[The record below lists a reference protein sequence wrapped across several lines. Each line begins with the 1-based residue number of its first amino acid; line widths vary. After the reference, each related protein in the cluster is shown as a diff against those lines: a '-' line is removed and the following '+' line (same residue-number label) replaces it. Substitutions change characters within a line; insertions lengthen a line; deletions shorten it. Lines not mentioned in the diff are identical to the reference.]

1 MDEKNPKESSSSE
14 PAAQYAPIS
23 DYALIGDCHGAALVG
38 KTGSIDWACPRRFD
52 SGSIFGRLLDA
63 RHGGFFS
70 ISPVAHYE
78 SKRRYVPDTMVLE
91 THFETAEGE
100 AVVFDALAMRA
111 GGSSH
116 PLRQLIR
123 VIECVRGSVDL
134 NVVIEPRF
142 DYGSLRPW
150 LHRHDPRGDHNHGHE
165 DSLDPV
171 RVGGRSSLVG
181 ETRRPGN
188 EHEESGHDDTK
199 AAVDDGP
206 RLFSAV
212 GGDEAIVVS
221 SDLPLEVDPKA
232 VTIRGRVRVSQ
243 GERRF
248 VSLVWH
254 PAHAVD
260 LRSIPLD
267 EVDRRLNE
275 TIEWWRAWIG
285 KGEQDTGPYAD
296 AVQRSALVL
305 KALTTAPTGAIV
317 AAPTTSLPER
327 LGGDRNWDYRYC
339 WVRDA
344 AFTIAALYEVGHEEV
359 ATGFRRFLA
368 RSAAG
373 HADDMQ
379 ILYGCYGER
388 RVAEVELPHLSGYQ
402 NSGPVR
408 VGNGAAEQRQ
418 LDVYGEF
425 VNAFWSSHHAGDPV
439 ENGTWKFLR
448 SLVDAATTAWR
459 EPDQSL
465 WEIRGDP
472 RHFVYSKVMCW
483 VALDRG
489 IRIASEIGRRAALER
504 WTPARDEIRAAIY
517 ANGIDPARGCFVQT
531 FGSKE
536 LDASLLMLPL
546 VGFIDARDPL
556 MLATVDAIEK
566 ELVVDGFVRRYRP
579 ERVDDGV
586 GGGEGVFLMC
596 SFWLVDVLA
605 LQGRV
610 ADARA
615 LFERLLALGN
625 DVGLY
630 SEQYDTGTAQMLGN
644 FPQAFTHVA
653 LINSAHVLARAT
665 KSSERATTATM

>member
-1 MDEKNPKESSSSE
+1 
-14 PAAQYAPIS
+14 
-23 DYALIGDCHGAALVG
+23 
-38 KTGSIDWACPRRFD
+38 
-52 SGSIFGRLLDA
+52 
-63 RHGGFFS
+63 
-70 ISPVAHYE
+70 
-78 SKRRYVPDTMVLE
+78 MVLE
-91 THFETAEGE
+91 THFQTADGE

-111 GGSSH
+111 GGRSH
-116 PLRQLIR
+116 PLRQLVR
-123 VIECVRGSVDL
+123 VIECVRGSVEL
-134 NVVIEPRF
+134 SVVIEPRF

-150 LHRHDPRGDHNHGHE
+150 LHRHDSRSDPNHQQKDGLDGMRGDGQ
-165 DSLDPV
+165 
-171 RVGGRSSLVG
+171 SSLVG

-188 EHEESGHDDTK
+188 EHEETGHDDNEPTVK
-199 AAVDDGP
+199 DGP
-206 RLFSAV
+206 RLFSGV
-212 GGDEAIVVS
+212 GGDEAIVIS
-221 SDLPLEVDPKA
+221 TDLALEVDAKT
-232 VTIRGRVRVSQ
+232 VTIGAHVRMSE

-254 PAHAVD
+254 PAHAID
-260 LRSIPLD
+260 LRSVARD

-285 KGEQDTGPYAD
+285 KGQQDTGPYAD

-305 KALTTAPTGAIV
+305 KALTAAPTGAIV
-317 AAPTTSLPER
+317 AAATTSLPER
-327 LGGDRNWDYRYC
+327 IGGDRNWDYRYC

-344 AFTIAALYEVGHEEV
+344 AFTIAALYEIGHEEV

-388 RVAEVELPHLSGYQ
+388 RVAELELPHLSGYQ
-402 NSGPVR
+402 SSAPVR

-425 VNAFWSSHHAGDPV
+425 VNAFWSSHRAGDPV
-439 ENGTWKFLR
+439 GNGTWKFLR
-448 SLVDAATTAWR
+448 SLVDAAMTAWR

-489 IRIASEIGRRAALER
+489 IRLATEIGRRATVER

-517 ANGIDPARGCFVQT
+517 ADGIDPARGCFVQA

-579 ERVDDGV
+579 ECVDDGV

-610 ADARA
+610 EDARA
-615 LFERLLALGN
+615 LFERLLALAN

-630 SEQYDTGTAQMLGN
+630 SEQYDTRTSQALGN

-653 LINSAHVLARAT
+653 LINSVHGLARAS
-665 KSSERATTATM
+665 KSGETATARTM

>member
-1 MDEKNPKESSSSE
+1 VDERNSDQSNDRA

-23 DYALIGDCHGAALVG
+23 DYALVGDCHGAALVG
-38 KTGSIDWACPRRFD
+38 RTGSIDWACPRRFD
-52 SGSIFGRLLDA
+52 AGSIFGRLLDA
-63 RHGGFFS
+63 QHGGFFA
-70 ISPVAHYE
+70 ISPVARFE
-78 SKRRYVPDTMVLE
+78 SKRQYVPDTMVLE
-91 THFETAEGE
+91 TRFETADGE
-100 AVVFDALAMRA
+100 VRVTDALAMRS
-111 GGSSH
+111 GGRSH
-116 PLRQLIR
+116 PLRQLLR
-123 VIECVRGSVDL
+123 VVECVRGSVELD
-134 NVVIEPRF
+134 VVIEPRF

-150 LHRHDPRGDHNHGHE
+150 LHRHDARGDHRHGA
-165 DSLDPV
+165 DFDPAADAD
-171 RVGGRSSLVG
+171 RASLVA
-181 ETRRPGN
+181 ETRRPGA
-188 EHEESGHDDTK
+188 EYEESGEGG
-199 AAVDDGP
+199 AESAINDGP

-221 SDLPLEVDPKA
+221 TDLALEVDAKA
-232 VTIRGRVRVSQ
+232 VTIGGRVRVSA

-254 PAHAVD
+254 PAHAID
-260 LRSIPLD
+260 LRAVAAD
-267 EVDRRLNE
+267 EAGRRLDE
-275 TIEWWRAWIG
+275 TIEWWRAWVS
-285 KGEQDTGPYAD
+285 KGARESGPYAD

-305 KALTTAPTGAIV
+305 KALTTAPTGAII

-327 LGGDRNWDYRYC
+327 IGGDRNWDYRYC

-344 AFTIAALYEVGHEEV
+344 AFTIAALHEVGHEEV

-388 RVAEVELPHLSGYQ
+388 RMAEVELRHLSGYK
-402 NSGPVR
+402 NSAPVR

-425 VNAFWSSHHAGDPV
+425 VNAFWSSHRVGDPV
-439 ENGTWKFLR
+439 GNGTWKFLR
-448 SLVDAATTAWR
+448 SLVNTATTAWR
-459 EPDQSL
+459 QPDQGL

-483 VALDRG
+483 VAVDRG
-489 IRIASEIGRRAALER
+489 IRLATEMGRQAALAR

-517 ANGIDPARGCFVQT
+517 RQGIDPARGCFVQS
-531 FGSKE
+531 FGSME

-556 MLATVDAIEK
+556 MLATVAAIEK

-579 ERVDDGV
+579 ECVNDGV
-586 GGGEGVFLMC
+586 GGGEGTFLMC
-596 SFWLVDVLA
+596 TFWLVDVLA
-605 LQGRV
+605 LQGRLD
-610 ADARA
+610 DARA
-615 LFERLLALGN
+615 LFERLLALAN

-630 SEQYDTGTAQMLGN
+630 SEQYDTSTAQMIGN

-653 LINSAHVLARAT
+653 LINSAHVLARAA
-665 KSSERATTATM
+665 KSSEAAITRTM